1 LAHVLSVSSSVLVGL
16 ILTVAPWTALWEAHQ
31 LFAPHTV
38 LRALLMNPFL
48 RGAVSGLGLVNLV
61 LAAAEV
67 HDLLR
72 RD

>member
-1 LAHVLSVSSSVLVGL
+1 MLSVSSSVLVGL

-31 LFAPHTV
+31 LFGPHTAV
-38 LRALLMNPFL
+38 RGLLMNPFL